1 MQQNQWPKIIIC
13 EREGGEWDGAAMQA
27 AHLRCGGGIMRNGDG
42 GNGKLHDILT
52 KNGRTDGRT
61 AMCSGFHCT
70 RTLLHARARSAEQR
84 ISLRKKIA
92 MADGWKEG
100 TILFLPSFYLP
111 QSIHSPHNDTT
122 LL

>member
-52 KNGRTDGRT
+52 KNGRTDGNVLRLSLHTHAAART
-61 AMCSGFHCT
+61 
-70 RTLLHARARSAEQR
+70 HAHA
-84 ISLRKKIA
+84 LRNN
-92 MADGWKEG
+92 E
-100 TILFLPSFYLP
+100 SV
-111 QSIHSPHNDTT
+111 
-122 LL
+122 